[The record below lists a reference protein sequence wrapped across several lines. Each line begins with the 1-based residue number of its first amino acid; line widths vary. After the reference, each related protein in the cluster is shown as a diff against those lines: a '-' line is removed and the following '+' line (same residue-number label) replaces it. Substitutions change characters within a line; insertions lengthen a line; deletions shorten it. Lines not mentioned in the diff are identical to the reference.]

1 MEENKIMSAQIKGLL
16 IALIVII
23 LGIVGY
29 YTGLGLTTIWYSWLV
44 NLILL
49 VAIIFACV
57 HYAKQKDG
65 YVTFG
70 NVFLHGFK
78 VSAVITIIM
87 LVYTILAFTVLFPD
101 MKEKIFEMQASQM
114 EKQGLDDE
122 KMEQATS
129 AMKNFFWPITIGVTI
144 FGTLIWGCIAS
155 LIGAAVAKK
164 KPINPMTSQGG
175 M

>member
-1 MEENKIMSAQIKGLL
+1 MEENKIMSPQIKGLL

-23 LGIVGY
+23 LGIAGY
-29 YTGLGLTTIWYSWLV
+29 FTGIGFSSWYNWVV
-44 NLILL
+44 NAIMFA
-49 VAIIFACV
+49 AIIIACV
-57 HYAKQKDG
+57 HFANQKQG

-78 VSAVITIIM
+78 ITAVVAVIV
-87 LVYTILAFTVLFPD
+87 LVYSLLAFTVLFPD
-101 MKEKIFEMQASQM
+101 LKEKMFEMQQAQM
-114 EKQGLDDE
+114 EKQGLDDD
-122 KMEQATS
+122 KLEQGMTM
-129 AMKNFFWPITIGVTI
+129 MKKYFMIFLVLGVI

-164 KPINPMTSQGG
+164 KPINPLTQQGG